1 MNITEPEL
9 IQADTVGQKAPQ
21 SVIAFYERRIKLP
34 PIHDIKMTKEKVRK
48 IYIFIKIS

>member
-34 PIHDIKMTKEKVRK
+34 PIHDIKMTKVRK